1 MLRGT
6 PTSQNSS
13 FLCQGGVKLKLAGE
27 LLRQACGTIYSFRY
41 GVSFALFKAPHQ
53 RSLQQSWQLSLGPAQ
68 SSVYG
73 LLLAHRP
80 VVVRAVQ
87 RWHNVVARD
96 YAVARRNDKRLAMI
110 AEQNPDIVRPLESA
124 VHDQSAWRWPFRSWT
139 RAWPIW
145 LNVPSSSHRFPN
157 HLLYSNE
164 LVLRDHAISLR

>member
-13 FLCQGGVKLKLAGE
+13 FLRQGGVKLKLAGE
-27 LLRQACGTIYSFRY
+27 LLRQACGTIYSFQY

-53 RSLQQSWQLSLGPAQ
+53 RSLQQSGQLFLGPAQ

-96 YAVARRNDKRLAMI
+96 YAVVRRNDKRLAMI

-124 VHDQSAWRWPFRSWT
+124 VHEPVGVALAVQVMDAGVADLAKRFQAP
-139 RAWPIW
+139 PI
-145 LNVPSSSHRFPN
+145 VFQTTCSIPTSSC
-157 HLLYSNE
+157 
-164 LVLRDHAISLR
+164 